1 MQTTCEFLVHAL
13 ITGGLIGAVLHT
25 THIMSSS
32 SSVSTTGR
40 FLEDAEAPSEAA
52 AAIFFAAASSRNA
65 ALESLRAS
73 RSGVPEHPAPEWTG
87 QVERLWP
94 ACPQME
100 HTIERAHV
108 GEEGRGCL
116 PASRAREGVRGS
128 KVSIGFW

>member
-32 SSVSTTGR
+32 SSSVSTTGR

-52 AAIFFAAASSRNA
+52 AATFFAAASSRNA

-73 RSGVPEHPAPEWTG
+73 RSGVPEHPALEWTE

-94 ACPQME
+94 ACPQIE
-100 HTIERAHV
+100 HTIERAYAGKKRGRSACQPRAH
-108 GEEGRGCL
+108 EEG
-116 PASRAREGVRGS
+116 
-128 KVSIGFW
+128 